1 MHPINR
7 LLNNFGLQLAVVRR
21 MPRAFKK
28 EYRRRYAEV
37 KRNNKGFGV
46 FQEIYY
52 EVGAHPMQHSDFEL
66 AFASR
71 LIAKYRPESI
81 LDIGSWRYWI
91 IGLLAHYNV
100 TTIDVRDRTSLLSN
114 ETIVTSDA
122 KQLRLPDDTFDAVTS
137 ICALE
142 HFGLG
147 RYGDD
152 FDLDADRKAMTEMAR
167 VLKPGGHLIFT
178 TQITRSRPSIGFN
191 GARIYSYEM
200 IRELCAGLTCVEEK
214 FFNKDLEGFCSLEE
228 VRAKPKHW
236 DVYCGCWTKR

>member
-7 LLNNFGLQLAVVRR
+7 LLNNVGLRLVPTRR
-21 MPRAFKK
+21 MPREFKK
-28 EYRRRYAEV
+28 NYRRLYNKV
-37 KRNNKGFGV
+37 KKNDKGFGI
-46 FQEIYY
+46 FKEIYY
-52 EVGAHPMQHSDFEL
+52 DSGEHPMGHSNFEL

-71 LIAKYRPESI
+71 LIREYRPHNI

-91 IGLLAHYNV
+91 LGLLAHYNV
-100 TTIDVRDRTSLLSN
+100 TTIDVRGRTALLDN
-114 ETIVTSDA
+114 EKIVTSDA
-122 KQLRLPDDTFDAVTS
+122 KELRLPDDTFDAVTS
-137 ICALE
+137 VCALE

-152 FDLDADRKAMTEMAR
+152 FDLDADGKAILEMTR

-200 IRELCAGLTCVEEK
+200 IRSLCTGLTCVEET
-214 FFNKDLEGFCSLEE
+214 FFNKDLSRYCRLEE
-228 VRAKPKHW
+228 IRTKPKHW
-236 DVYCGCWTKR
+236 DVYCGCWMKQ